1 MADVNQ
7 TPPTFGS
14 DEQFAALRLI
24 ESALSEDLGDAAMI
38 GGTPADRLADVFSVT
53 TVDVLL
59 DEMPNSPP
67 NELDRDLTCAALIDP
82 AVTATIN
89 VVVRRDGVL
98 AGGPVAELVFGRLDP
113 AVVWQSLVADGE
125 FVAAQTV
132 VARASGS
139 LRSLLIGERT
149 ALNFL
154 MHLSGIATHTR
165 RFVDAVAGTKAVI
178 LDTRKTLPGWRALE
192 KYAVRC
198 GGGTNHRMGLH
209 DGVLIKDNHLAAWVR
224 GQGSEVRSQSIAD
237 AVRQARM
244 ESPSGIAIEVEVDTL
259 EQLRDALTGRP
270 EIVLLDNMNPP
281 ILRAALRLR
290 NEIAP
295 TTRLEASG
303 GITLGNVR
311 EIGETGVDR
320 ISIGALTHSAPA
332 LDIAFDWPS

>member
-1 MADVNQ
+1 MSDVNQ
-7 TPPTFGS
+7 TSLTFGS
-14 DEQFAALRLI
+14 SEQFAALRLI
-24 ESALSEDLGDAAMI
+24 ESALSEDLGDAVTI
-38 GGTPADRLADVFSVT
+38 GGSPLDRLADVFSVT
-53 TVDVLL
+53 TVDTLL
-59 DEMPNSPP
+59 DEMPDSLP
-67 NELDRDLTCAALIDP
+67 NELDHDLTCAALIDP
-82 AVTATIN
+82 AETATIN

-98 AGGPVAELVFGRLDP
+98 AGGLVAELVFGRLDP
-113 AVVWQSLVADGE
+113 TVAWQSLVADGN

-154 MHLSGIATHTR
+154 MHLSGVATQTR
-165 RFVDAVAGTKAVI
+165 KFIDAVAGTKAVI

-224 GQGSEVRSQSIAD
+224 RQGNATIAD
-237 AVRQARM
+237 AVRQARSV
-244 ESPSGIAIEVEVDTL
+244 SPSGIAIEVEVDTL
-259 EQLRDALTGRP
+259 EQLRDVLAGGP
-270 EIVLLDNMNPP
+270 EFVLLDNMVPP
-281 ILRAALRLR
+281 MLREAVKLRDNL
-290 NEIAP
+290 AP
-295 TTRLEASG
+295 ATKLEASG
-303 GITLGNVR
+303 GITLGNVL
-311 EIGETGVDR
+311 EIAETGVDR